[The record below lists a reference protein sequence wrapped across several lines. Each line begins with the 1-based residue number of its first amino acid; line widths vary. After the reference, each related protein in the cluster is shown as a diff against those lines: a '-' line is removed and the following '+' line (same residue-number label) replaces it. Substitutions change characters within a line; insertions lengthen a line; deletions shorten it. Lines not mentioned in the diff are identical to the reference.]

1 MKKILLAVVA
11 VFVFLIVVLLFN
23 MMTFSSRQLSGIT
36 PIQIKVPQGAAD
48 RLAGAIQLPT
58 ISAYDWIDTA
68 AMLNLHAYLDTV
80 FPQVSTTLNR
90 EIVNDLSLLYHWKG
104 TNADLKPV
112 VLIGHMDVVP
122 PDTATLS
129 QWKHPPF
136 SGRIGDG
143 FIWGRGTMDDKSS
156 VVGILE
162 AIDLLLAE
170 GHQPERSLYIG
181 FGHDEEVGGR
191 EGALIIANLLK
202 EREVEAEFVL
212 DEGGFV
218 IPGVVPGVAKPTVL
232 IGIAEKGGVNLSF
245 TCKGA
250 GGHSSMPPRQTTV
263 GILSAAI
270 ARLEANPFPAKMG
283 GTINTFF
290 DYAGPEMEPG
300 FKLVFANSWFFGP
313 IIQSILEA
321 KHTTNA
327 SIRTTTAVTVIR
339 GGVKANVLP
348 SEASAVA
355 NFRIIPGETAESV
368 LAYVREVVADDRVA
382 IEISEFTTN
391 PSIVSDPESM
401 GFRQIQQTAMQVFGD
416 VVVTPYLVVGNTDAR
431 HFQEVSPQL
440 FRFLPLQI
448 NSEDLPRM
456 HGMDERIP
464 VEQYHQAIRFYYQL
478 LKTSSTT
485 TSASG
490 SE

>member
-1 MKKILLAVVA
+1 MKKILLAVIA
-11 VFVFLIVVLLFN
+11 IFVFLLVVLLFN
-23 MMTFSSRQLSGIT
+23 MMTFSSRQLAEVA
-36 PIQIKVPQGAAD
+36 PVQIDVPGGGAD

-58 ISAYDWIDTA
+58 ISANGWVDTA
-68 AMLNLHAYLDTV
+68 AMFNLHAYLDTL
-80 FPQVSTTLNR
+80 FPQVEAALSR
-90 EIVNDLSLLYHWKG
+90 ETVNDLSLLYHWKG
-104 TNADLKPV
+104 TNPELKPV

-122 PDTATLS
+122 PDSATLD
-129 QWKHPPF
+129 QWIHPPF
-136 SGRIGDG
+136 SGRVDTE

-162 AIDLLLAE
+162 AINLLIE
-170 GHQPERSLYIG
+170 SGHQPERSLWIG
-181 FGHDEEVGGR
+181 FGHDEEIGGR
-191 EGALIIANLLK
+191 EGALMIANLLK
-202 EREVEAEFVL
+202 ERGVEAEFVL

-250 GGHSSMPPRQTTV
+250 GGHSSMPPKQTAV

-300 FKLVFANSWFFGP
+300 FKLVFANSWLFRP
-313 IIQSILEA
+313 VIQSILEA

-339 GGVKANVLP
+339 GGVKPNVLP
-348 SEASAVA
+348 SEASAIA

-368 LAYVREVVADDRVA
+368 LAYVREVVADDRVE
-382 IEISEFTTN
+382 IEISEFITN
-391 PSIVSDPESM
+391 PSVVSDPESL

-478 LKTSSTT
+478 LKTSLAANS
-485 TSASG
+485 
-490 SE
+490 